1 MKLTKEFE
9 SLVNSVR
16 CKTTTFAT
24 TFWLEFESL
33 VNSVRCKTT
42 KTFII
47 YQWRLRALLIL

>member
-33 VNSVRCKTT
+33 VNSVRCKT
-42 KTFII
+42 
-47 YQWRLRALLIL
+47 YE